1 MLGGSRKVKSLGK
14 QQDDALIELSFV
26 LPLPA
31 NEEGIKLAERYVKQH
46 RFHKVEK
53 IVALKLNEH
62 YTQFVVVAAS
72 SEVLKLPH
80 EKKHQEQPSAA
91 RAEYDQVI
99 DRAVAGVAKPG
110 QKTLRPRMEALPI
123 SIVQEMVE
131 AKPAE
136 KTEQLASPSDKKPFR
151 SRRRGRRGGKNRK
164 RPGQVPQGAAPAS
177 TETAVQPAVVPKTHE
192 S

>member
-46 RFHKVEK
+46 RFSKVEK
-53 IVALKLNEH
+53 IVALQLNEH

-80 EKKHQEQPSAA
+80 HKKQQEQPSLA

-99 DRAVAGVAKPG
+99 ERAVANVAKPG
-110 QKTLRPRMEALPI
+110 QRDLRPRMDALPI
-123 SIVQEMVE
+123 SVVQEMVE
-131 AKPAE
+131 AKPAK
-136 KTEQLASPSDKKPFR
+136 KTEQLAQPNEKKPFR
-151 SRRRGRRGGKNRK
+151 SRRRGRRGGRNRK
-164 RPGQVPQGAAPAS
+164 RSGQAQQGAAS
-177 TETAVQPAVVPKTHE
+177 ISSEVAVQPAAAPKTHE

>member
-46 RFHKVEK
+46 RFDKVEK

-72 SEVLKLPH
+72 SEVLKLPQD
-80 EKKHQEQPSAA
+80 KKQKEQPSSA

-99 DRAVAGVAKPG
+99 ERAVAHVAKPG
-110 QKTLRPRMEALPI
+110 QRTLRPRMEALPI
-123 SIVQEMVE
+123 SVVQEMLE
-131 AKPAE
+131 TKPAE
-136 KTEQLASPSDKKPFR
+136 KTEHVAQPNDKKPFR

-164 RPGQVPQGAAPAS
+164 RPNQAQQGAAPAS
-177 TETAVQPAVVPKTHE
+177 TETAVQPGVAPKTHE